1 MANPEIA
8 TNFDKLGPLQEK
20 LSAVQEKLDQAN
32 DEWEK
37 ALTALD
43 EFE

>member
-1 MANPEIA
+1 
-8 TNFDKLGPLQEK
+8 
-20 LSAVQEKLDQAN
+20 SAVQEKLDQAN